1 MSVLPNLIFRFSV
14 MPVSYFVDINKIILK
29 FYYKTVYKRVC
40 LMKKFQSTFISKAD
54 KSTKIIILENFE
66 TTKAYLSKC
75 QENILRK

>member
-1 MSVLPNLIFRFSV
+1 
-14 MPVSYFVDINKIILK
+14 
-29 FYYKTVYKRVC
+29 
-40 LMKKFQSTFISKAD
+40 MKKFQSIFISKAD